1 MILKKPYAFI
11 IKYFKLIHFL
21 LTLLIA
27 YLIYKTN
34 SILDFVTNYISSNTS
49 VVGQNLTDNLFNS
62 LCFIFPIL
70 IIICAL
76 IFIGIMYKKEKP
88 FMFYIINIFIF
99 IFFLII
105 FGYSFNVI
113 KEMQSVIVDIR
124 IIKII
129 HDLLIILIGVE
140 AISFITFLIRAVGFD
155 IKKFDFLS
163 DINKLDIN
171 ESDKEEFEFNINID
185 FDDKKR
191 KRKRK
196 LRYLKYA
203 YVENKLFANIMIGLI
218 VIIGGY
224 FIYSSFDI
232 YKKSNNEKT
241 ILSLNNFNLG
251 VEESYLTN
259 KNYLGKTLFDDKY
272 LLVAK
277 LKVKAHSTN
286 QKMVIGDFTL
296 TIDSTKFK
304 AIDSYAKEIKDIG
317 ITYKTQ
323 ILDNNDFEYYIIAFE
338 IPQNLINS
346 NMVLSYNVSD
356 EDIEIKL
363 NPIKIDE
370 NIKNYTYKSGDKI
383 SFKESMLGKIT
394 LDINS
399 YEISKKFKIEY
410 NFKSSK
416 GDIYPSIEY
425 ITPNIN
431 SNYDKVLLK
440 VTTNLINEEVNSNI
454 SNFKELISTYGI
466 IKYKIDNK
474 VKYQKGLTL
483 VSSNKVKQNNIYY
496 IEANEEITKAS
507 SISIIFKVRNQE
519 YEYILF

>member
-185 FDDKKR
+185 FEVCDILEIDMKK
-191 KRKRK
+191 
-196 LRYLKYA
+196 Y
-203 YVENKLFANIMIGLI
+203 
-218 VIIGGY
+218 
-224 FIYSSFDI
+224 
-232 YKKSNNEKT
+232 
-241 ILSLNNFNLG
+241 
-251 VEESYLTN
+251 
-259 KNYLGKTLFDDKY
+259 
-272 LLVAK
+272 
-277 LKVKAHSTN
+277 
-286 QKMVIGDFTL
+286 
-296 TIDSTKFK
+296 
-304 AIDSYAKEIKDIG
+304 
-317 ITYKTQ
+317 
-323 ILDNNDFEYYIIAFE
+323 
-338 IPQNLINS
+338 
-346 NMVLSYNVSD
+346 
-356 EDIEIKL
+356 
-363 NPIKIDE
+363 
-370 NIKNYTYKSGDKI
+370 
-383 SFKESMLGKIT
+383 
-394 LDINS
+394 
-399 YEISKKFKIEY
+399 
-410 NFKSSK
+410 
-416 GDIYPSIEY
+416 
-425 ITPNIN
+425 
-431 SNYDKVLLK
+431 SNYFDV
-440 VTTNLINEEVNSNI
+440 VFMV
-454 SNFKELISTYGI
+454 
-466 IKYKIDNK
+466 
-474 VKYQKGLTL
+474 V
-483 VSSNKVKQNNIYY
+483 
-496 IEANEEITKAS
+496 
-507 SISIIFKVRNQE
+507 
-519 YEYILF
+519 